1 MGATDFE
8 FRYRFLIVS
17 AIFFLAFSCYAFDR
31 TNVAVAL
38 LQVVVGPGFSPV
50 TPEGRRALRTVF
62 GGGAL
67 LVAVAAGLRTW
78 ATAFL
83 ESEVVHDA
91 HLRTEGLVADGPYRH
106 VRNPLYLA
114 NVPMA
119 VGMGLLASRTGFLIL
134 VVGSTLFV
142 RRLITREESDL
153 ALAQGQRY
161 RDYCGAVPR
170 LLPSL
175 KPRLPPGGRTPRWGQ
190 AVAGEIF
197 FWIFA
202 AATAALPSPSASV
215 SSGPLSVPAS

>member
-1 MGATDFE
+1 M
-8 FRYRFLIVS
+8 
-17 AIFFLAFSCYAFDR
+17 
-31 TNVAVAL
+31 
-38 LQVVVGPGFSPV
+38 
-50 TPEGRRALRTVF
+50 
-62 GGGAL
+62 
-67 LVAVAAGLRTW
+67 
-78 ATAFL
+78 
-83 ESEVVHDA
+83 HDA

-106 VRNPLYLA
+106 VRNPLYMA

-161 RDYCGAVPR
+161 RDYCGAIPR

-202 AATAALPSPSASV
+202 AATTAFALTLRFGVFWTLVGAGIPTYGIGYAILKVRRRAKPPQS
-215 SSGPLSVPAS
+215 